1 MREQIRRPVDISN
14 EFKQNGMTLITD
26 PASDRYLNAYSK
38 LATSQQKGTEKKT
51 KTPSSKTGKG

>member
-1 MREQIRRPVDISN
+1 MREQIRRPVDISK

-38 LATSQQKGTEKKT
+38 LATPQQKGTEEETQTTSDEGKT
-51 KTPSSKTGKG
+51 

>member
-1 MREQIRRPVDISN
+1 MREQIRRPVDISA

-38 LATSQQKGTEKKT
+38 LATSQQETTEEKT
-51 KTPSSKTGKG
+51 QTTSDEGKA

>member
-1 MREQIRRPVDISN
+1 MREQIRRPVDISK

-38 LATSQQKGTEKKT
+38 LATSQQKGTEEKT
-51 KTPSSKTGKG
+51 QTTSDEGPA

>member
-1 MREQIRRPVDISN
+1 MREQIRRPVDISK

-38 LATSQQKGTEKKT
+38 LATSQQKGTEEKT
-51 KTPSSKTGKG
+51 QTTSDEGTA

>member
-1 MREQIRRPVDISN
+1 MREQIRRPVDISK

-38 LATSQQKGTEKKT
+38 LATSQQKGTEEKT
-51 KTPSSKTGKG
+51 QTTSDEV